1 MLKLV
6 SIPLLVLADQRGE
19 VINQGSQ
26 KATFVKISAAFYNSS
41 NVVVAAD
48 LTYTD
53 PKDLG
58 PGQTAPFEIVVTSVP
73 ITSNKITSASLNVNS
88 EQYSSIAH
96 NQTIR

>member
-1 MLKLV
+1 LTTTIYTIQV
-6 SIPLLVLADQRGE
+6 AYDTIGV
-19 VINQGSQ
+19 VTNQGSQ
-26 KATFVKISAAFYNSS
+26 KPHLSVSAAFYNSS

-73 ITSNKITSASLNVNS
+73 ATSNEITFASLNVNS
-88 EQYSSIAH
+88 EQYSSI
-96 NQTIR
+96 R